1 MGQYPENHNLPHSV
15 AWLVMM
21 FVTESL
27 WQITEKLS
35 WCLQNWST
43 EDGPTWWATLE
54 EKFCL
59 IDLVLRHLYLR

>member
-27 WQITEKLS
+27 WQITETLMVFAE
-35 WCLQNWST
+35 LVHRGWS
-43 EDGPTWWATLE
+43 
-54 EKFCL
+54 
-59 IDLVLRHLYLR
+59 DLVGHSGREVLSD